1 MTEFEN
7 LKNSY
12 ISAMNV
18 GILGRL
24 DTASLK
30 YGNEILSYFCKQ
42 LISDSQY
49 SATEKENMKN
59 QIDLL
64 KQSIDKEIESSC
76 H

>member
-30 YGNEILSYFCKQ
+30 YGNEILSFFASN
-42 LISDSQY
+42 LF
-49 SATEKENMKN
+49 
-59 QIDLL
+59 QIANIMLQ
-64 KQSIDKEIESSC
+64 KKKT
-76 H
+76 

>member
-1 MTEFEN
+1 MIDFEY

-12 ISAMNV
+12 ISAIHV

-24 DTASLK
+24 DTTSLK
-30 YGNEILSYFCKQ
+30 YGNEMLSHFCKQ

-49 SATEKENMKN
+49 YATDKENMKN

-64 KQSIDKEIESSC
+64 KQFIDREIESC
-76 H
+76 C

>member
-1 MTEFEN
+1 MIEFEN
-7 LKNSY
+7 LKGSY

-30 YGNEILSYFCKQ
+30 YGNEILSHCCKQ

-49 SATEKENMKN
+49 YATEKENMKN

-64 KQSIDKEIESSC
+64 KQTIDKEIESSY